1 MKTLPLAP
9 RQTASRASG
18 LARLAAIAGLA
29 ALPLALSSAGSAL
42 AEEPR
47 IATIDI
53 AGQGSVTAAPDMAMV
68 SSGVVSDADT
78 AAEAMTANSTAMAE
92 VVARIKEAGIEAR
105 DIQTSGFN
113 VSPRYARVKSSDPQE
128 YRQELVGYRVSN
140 SVNVR
145 VRDLAKLGGLLDV
158 MVRDGANQVGGVSF
172 IVSNADTLKDEARK
186 EAMADAM
193 RKAKLYAE
201 AAGVELGRVLSINE
215 QDHSPRP
222 VMMMARAEFKG
233 ADAAAPAPIEAGESE
248 LSIRVNVSWELKQ

>member
-1 MKTLPLAP
+1 MKMLPPVP
-9 RQTASRASG
+9 RHTTSRASG
-18 LARLAAIAGLA
+18 IARLAAIAGLA
-29 ALPLALSSAGSAL
+29 ALPLALSATGPAL

-47 IATIDI
+47 VATIDI
-53 AGQGSVTAAPDMAMV
+53 SGDGSVTAAPDMAMV

-128 YRQELVGYRVSN
+128 YRQELVGYPVSN

-145 VRDLAKLGGLLDV
+145 VRDLSKLGGLLDV
-158 MVRDGANQVGGVSF
+158 MVRDGANQIGGVNF
-172 IVSNADTLKDEARK
+172 IVSEAGKLKDEARK

-215 QDHSPRP
+215 QDHGPRP